1 MAKGAAMG
9 GITPLEYLLSVMRN
23 ENATDAARTDAA
35 KAAAPYV
42 HPKLATMTLKGDA
55 DAPLH
60 AVTRIELVPVEP
72 RPREKQ
78 ADDASARD

>member
-1 MAKGAAMG
+1 MG
-9 GITPLEYLLSVMRN
+9 GITPLEYLLSVLRDESN
-23 ENATDAARTDAA
+23 CLRDRTDAA
-35 KAAAPYV
+35 KAAAPFV
-42 HPKLATMTLKGDA
+42 HPKLATVTLKGDE

-72 RPREKQ
+72 TTREKQ